1 MMREKPGL
9 GPNPHGCRDHSS
21 AETQRRADASP
32 ARRPLD
38 LERVCGGG
46 AQSPSELSS
55 QCVPRAPR
63 IHRSIIHPFVQL
75 ISNRFLFLS

>member
-21 AETQRRADASP
+21 AETQRRADA
-32 ARRPLD
+32 RRPLH
-38 LERVCGGG
+38 LERVCGEG

-63 IHRSIIHPFVQL
+63 IHRSIIHSFVQL